1 MDLTVYWTRFAEN
14 KLDDI
19 FDYYETNVS
28 NRTAQELVKGII
40 DKTIGLNKNPY
51 IGQEEELLSGHP
63 QNFRYLIYENYKII
77 YWINK
82 IKNRIDI
89 VNVFD
94 TRQNPIEMN
103 NFV

>member
-14 KLDDI
+14 KLDVI

-40 DKTIGLNKNPY
+40 DTTIGLKKNPY
-51 IGQEEELLSGHP
+51 IGQEEELLSGRP
-63 QNFRYLIYENYKII
+63 QNFRYLVYKNYKII

-103 NFV
+103 YFV

>member
-1 MDLTVYWTRFAEN
+1 MDLTVYWTRLAEN
-14 KLDDI
+14 KLGDI
-19 FDYYETNVS
+19 FDFYEMNVS
-28 NRTAQELVKGII
+28 SHTAQKLVNGII
-40 DKTIGLNKNPY
+40 DKTVGLNKNPY
-51 IGQEEELLSGHP
+51 IGQEEELLSGRP
-63 QNFRYLIYENYKII
+63 QNFRYLIYKNYKII

-94 TRQNPIEMN
+94 TRQNPTEIN